1 MRRALEPI
9 LQRMIC
15 AVITLSLPFLVFG
28 QQQDRVVDWQP
39 VLINSEAKVLEIVD
53 MKVAGESITIGH
65 LFTAKEAWLN
75 TLTFRVRNISGKT
88 IKDFG
93 FGVAFPEINAN
104 GRTPMFSIKFYG
116 AESTK
121 GDAGPRKLLMP
132 DEEVDLKLADDQL
145 QVMRQVS
152 MKLTGA
158 SNLSKVNILPGLV
171 TFEDGS
177 GIGGFSLQRRAQ
189 EKR

>member
-1 MRRALEPI
+1 MKKVLEPI
-9 LQRMIC
+9 SQRMIC

-39 VLINSEAKVLEIVD
+39 VLIKSEARVLEIVD
-53 MKVAGESITIGH
+53 VKVAGESITIGH
-65 LFTAKEAWLN
+65 LFTANEAWLN

-104 GRTPMFSIKFYG
+104 GRTPMFSIKYDG

-121 GDAGPRKLLMP
+121 GDPGPPKRLMP
-132 DEEVDLKLADDQL
+132 DGEVDLKLPEDQL
-145 QVMRQVS
+145 EVMRQVS
-152 MKLTGA
+152 MKLTGT
-158 SNLSKVNILPGLV
+158 SNLSKVNILAGLV

-177 GIGGFSLQRRAQ
+177 GIGGFSLQRRASSN
-189 EKR
+189 

>member
-15 AVITLSLPFLVFG
+15 AVTITLSLPFLVFG

-65 LFTAKEAWLN
+65 LFTANEAWLN

-88 IKDFG
+88 IKHLG
-93 FGVAFPEINAN
+93 FGVAFPEINAH
-104 GRTPMFSIKFYG
+104 GHTPMFSIKYYG

-121 GDAGPRKLLMP
+121 GDASPRKLLMP
-132 DEEVDLKLADDQL
+132 DEEIDLKLPEDQL
-145 QVMRQVS
+145 ELMRQIS
-152 MKLTGA
+152 MKLTGTA
-158 SNLSKVNILPGLV
+158 NLSKVNILPGLV
-171 TFEDGS
+171 SFEDGS
-177 GIGGFSLQRRAQ
+177 GIGGFSLQW
-189 EKR
+189 

>member
-1 MRRALEPI
+1 MKKVLEPI
-9 LQRMIC
+9 SQRMIC

-65 LFTAKEAWLN
+65 LFTANEAWLN

-104 GRTPMFSIKFYG
+104 GRTPMFSIKYYG

-121 GDAGPRKLLMP
+121 GDAGPRKRLMP
-132 DEEVDLKLADDQL
+132 DEEVDLKLAEDQL
-145 QVMRQVS
+145 EVMRQVS
-152 MKLTGA
+152 MKLTGT